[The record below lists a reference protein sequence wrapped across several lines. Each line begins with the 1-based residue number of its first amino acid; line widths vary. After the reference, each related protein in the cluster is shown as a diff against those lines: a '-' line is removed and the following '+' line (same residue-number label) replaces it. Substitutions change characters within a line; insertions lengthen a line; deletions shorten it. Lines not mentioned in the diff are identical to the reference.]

1 MHQEKIMI
9 SRRAVSFGIFTA
21 LALASGLA
29 AEPAFAFTRDVQSV
43 PFDGKT
49 SGPAYHQHGSGIS
62 CFVVGASCN
71 KGPMPPS
78 MSNGGRW
85 ERGYPS
91 YPSYPSHDG
100 RQPMSGGSPTRHNT
114 GLGGPY

>member
-1 MHQEKIMI
+1 MI
-9 SRRAVSFGIFTA
+9 SRRAVSYSLFTI
-21 LALASGLA
+21 LTLASGLA
-29 AEPAFAFTRDVQSV
+29 AAPASAFTQDLQPV

-49 SGPAYHQHGSGIS
+49 GGPAYHHQGSGIS

-78 MSNGGRW
+78 MGSGKGW

-91 YPSYPSHDG
+91 YPSRDG
-100 RQPMSGGSPTRHNT
+100 RQPQSNWSPTRHNT

>member
-1 MHQEKIMI
+1 MI
-9 SRRAVSFGIFTA
+9 SRRAASFGIFTA

-29 AEPAFAFTRDVQSV
+29 AAPAFAFTQNVQPV

-49 SGPAYHQHGSGIS
+49 GGPSYHSQGPAVS

-71 KGPMPPS
+71 KGPMPPWVS
-78 MSNGGRW
+78 RGGSW
-85 ERGYPS
+85 ERG

-100 RQPMSGGSPTRHNT
+100 RQPQSGWSPKQHGT
-114 GLGGPY
+114 GLGGP

>member
-1 MHQEKIMI
+1 MI

-29 AEPAFAFTRDVQSV
+29 AAPASAFNQDVHPV

-49 SGPAYHQHGSGIS
+49 GGPAYHPQGPGAS
-62 CFVVGASCN
+62 CFVAGASCN
-71 KGPMPPS
+71 KGPLPPWVG
-78 MSNGGRW
+78 NGGRW
-85 ERGYPS
+85 ERGYPG
-91 YPSYPSHDG
+91 YPSHNG
-100 RQPMSGGSPTRHNT
+100 GQPPSGWSPKQHNT

>member
-29 AEPAFAFTRDVQSV
+29 AAPASAFTQDVQSV
-43 PFDGKT
+43 PK
-49 SGPAYHQHGSGIS
+49 SGGSAYHQQGSGIS

-71 KGPMPPS
+71 KGSSSS
-78 MSNGGRW
+78 MGNGKGW
-85 ERGYPS
+85 DRGYPS
-91 YPSYPSHDG
+91 YPGRDG
-100 RQPMSGGSPTRHNT
+100 HQPQSGWSPTRHNT